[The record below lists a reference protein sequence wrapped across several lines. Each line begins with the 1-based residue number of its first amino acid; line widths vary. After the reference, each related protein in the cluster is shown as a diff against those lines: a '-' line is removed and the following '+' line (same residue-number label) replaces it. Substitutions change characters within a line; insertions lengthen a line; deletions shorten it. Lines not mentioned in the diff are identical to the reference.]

1 MSMLLQKSDM
11 IVPAMDKEAVAN
23 FSNQLWEDEII
34 PQLVEYIKIPN
45 KSPLF
50 DKNWQEHGYMEEA
63 TQLIYKWCAAR
74 EIAGLSVEIVRLD
87 GRTPLI
93 FMEIPA
99 FNCEPCGDTVLLYG
113 HLDKQPEMVGW
124 REDLHPWK
132 PVREGDKLYGRGAA
146 DDGYAAYASL
156 TAIEAIQK
164 FGGSHKRCVVVIEAC
179 EESGSVDLPFYIDHL
194 NEKIGEV
201 SLVVCL
207 DSGAGDYERLWST
220 TSLRGMCAGDL
231 RVDVIREGVHSG
243 DASGIVPS
251 SMRVMRQLLNRI
263 EDAETGE
270 VLVPELHA
278 EIPEQRRRQASRVAE
293 VLDKEIHTAY
303 PFVDGVQPMNPD
315 LTELVLNRTWRP
327 TVSYTGMGGL
337 PALSDAGN
345 VLRPFSA
352 FKLSFRLAPTA
363 DSTIASAKLKEVL
376 EANPPSGAAIEFN
389 AEKSANGW
397 NAPEL
402 AQWLEEAVDEAS
414 SSYFGNTAAYMGEGG
429 SIPFMGMLGEKFPK
443 AQFLITG
450 VLGPASNAH
459 GPNEFLHIE
468 MGKKLTSCVA
478 SVVDS
483 HSRR

>member
-1 MSMLLQKSDM
+1 
-11 IVPAMDKEAVAN
+11 MDLRAVAD
-23 FSNQLWEDEII
+23 FTNQIWEDEIV
-34 PQLVEYIKIPN
+34 PQISEYITIPN

-50 DKNWQEHGYMEEA
+50 DKNWDANGFMEEA
-63 TQLIYKWCAAR
+63 TQLIYSWCSQR
-74 EIAGLSVEIVRLD
+74 EIAGLTIEIVRLE

-99 FNCEPCGDTVLLYG
+99 FNAAADGDTVLLYG

-124 REDLHPWK
+124 RDDLDPWK
-132 PVREGDKLYGRGAA
+132 PVREGDKLYGRGGA
-146 DDGYAAYASL
+146 DDGYAAFASL
-156 TAIEAIQK
+156 TALEAIQK
-164 FGGSHKRCVVVIEAC
+164 FGGAHKRCVVIIEAC
-179 EESGSVDLPFYIDHL
+179 EESGSIDLPFYIDHL
-194 NEKIGEV
+194 ADKIGEV

-251 SMRVMRQLLNRI
+251 SMRIIRQLMNRI
-263 EDAETGE
+263 EDADTGE
-270 VLVPELHA
+270 VLLEELHA
-278 EIPEQRRRQASRVAE
+278 EIPEQRRRQATQVADVLGDE
-293 VLDKEIHTAY
+293 VFTAY
-303 PFVDGVQPMNPD
+303 PFVDGVQPMND
-315 LTELVLNRTWRP
+315 DRTELALNRTWRP
-327 TVSYTGMGGL
+327 TVSYTGAGGFA
-337 PALSDAGN
+337 ALEDAGN

-352 FKLSFRLAPTA
+352 LKLSFRLAPTA
-363 DSTIASAKLKEVL
+363 DGKVASAKIKEVF
-376 EANPPSGAAIEFN
+376 ESNPPYGAKISFN

-402 AQWLEEAVDEAS
+402 ANWLETAVDNAS
-414 SSYFGNTAAYMGEGG
+414 TEFFGNKAAYMGEGG
-429 SIPFMGMLGEKFPK
+429 SIPFMGMLGDKFPA

-450 VLGPASNAH
+450 VLGPSSNAH

-478 SVVDS
+478 SVIDS
-483 HSRR
+483 HSSR

>member
-1 MSMLLQKSDM
+1 
-11 IVPAMDKEAVAN
+11 MDLSAVAN
-23 FSNQLWEDEII
+23 FSNQIWEDEIV
-34 PQLVEYIKIPN
+34 PQLCDYITIPN

-50 DKNWQEHGYMEEA
+50 DKNWVEHGYMEQA
-63 TQLIYKWCAAR
+63 TQLIYNWCAAR
-74 EIAGLSVEIVRLD
+74 QVAGLEIGIVRLE

-99 FNCEPCGDTVLLYG
+99 FNCDADGDTVLLYG

-124 REDLHPWK
+124 RDGLDPWT
-132 PVREGDKLYGRGAA
+132 PVREGDKLYGRGGA
-146 DDGYAAYASL
+146 DDGYSAFASL
-156 TAIEAIQK
+156 TALEAVQK
-164 FGGSHKRCVVVIEAC
+164 FGGSHKRCVVIIEAC

-194 NEKIGEV
+194 NDKIGEV

-251 SMRVMRQLLNRI
+251 SMRIIRQLLNRV

-270 VLVPELHA
+270 VLIKELHA
-278 EIPEQRRRQASRVAE
+278 EIPEQRRQQAAQVAE
-293 VLDKEIHTAY
+293 VLGDEVFTAY
-303 PFVDGVQPMNPD
+303 PFVGNTQPMSKD
-315 LTELVLNRTWRP
+315 RSELVLNRTWRP
-327 TVSYTGMGGL
+327 TVSYTGAGGFA
-337 PALSDAGN
+337 ALEDAGN
-345 VLRPFSA
+345 VLRPFSTL
-352 FKLSFRLAPTA
+352 KLSFRLAPTA
-363 DSTIASAKLKEVL
+363 DGKVATAKLKEVF
-376 EANPPSGAAIEFN
+376 ESNPPYGATIDFN

-402 AQWLEEAVDEAS
+402 ANWLESAVNEAS
-414 SSYFGNTAAYMGEGG
+414 TEFFGNNAAYMGEGG
-429 SIPFMGMLGEKFPK
+429 SIPFMGMLGDKFPA

-450 VLGPASNAH
+450 VLGPGSNAH

-478 SVVDS
+478 SVMNA
-483 HSRR
+483 HAHR

>member
-1 MSMLLQKSDM
+1 
-11 IVPAMDKEAVAN
+11 MDLRAVAD
-23 FSNQLWEDEII
+23 FTNQIWEDEIV
-34 PQLVEYIKIPN
+34 PQLCDYIAIPN

-50 DKNWQEHGYMEEA
+50 DKNWAEHGYMEQA
-63 TQLIYKWCAAR
+63 TQLIYSWCAQR
-74 EIAGLSVEIVRLD
+74 KIAGLALEIVRLE

-99 FNCEPCGDTVLLYG
+99 FGAEADGDTVLLYG

-124 REDLHPWK
+124 REGLDPWT
-132 PVREGDKLYGRGAA
+132 PVREGDKLYGRGGA
-146 DDGYAAYASL
+146 DDGYAAFASL
-156 TAIEAIQK
+156 TAIEAVQK
-164 FGGSHKRCVVVIEAC
+164 FGGSHKRCVVIIEAC

-194 NEKIGEV
+194 NDKIGEV

-207 DSGAGDYERLWST
+207 DSGAGDYDRLWST

-251 SMRVMRQLLNRI
+251 SMRIIRQLLDRV
-263 EDAETGE
+263 EDAGTGE
-270 VLVPELHA
+270 VLIKELHA
-278 EIPEQRRRQASRVAE
+278 EIPEQRRQQAAQVADVLGDE
-293 VLDKEIHTAY
+293 VFTAY
-303 PFVDGVQPMNPD
+303 PFVGDTQAMSKD
-315 LTELVLNRTWRP
+315 RTELVLNRTWRP
-327 TVSYTGMGGL
+327 TVSYTGAGGFA
-337 PALSDAGN
+337 ALEDAGN

-352 FKLSFRLAPTA
+352 LKLSFRLAPTA
-363 DSTIASAKLKEVL
+363 DGKVASAKIKEVF
-376 EANPPSGAAIEFN
+376 ESNPPYGATIDFN

-402 AQWLEEAVDEAS
+402 ADWLESAVDVAS
-414 SSYFGNTAAYMGEGG
+414 TKFFGNKAAYMGEGG
-429 SIPFMGMLGEKFPK
+429 SIPFMGMLGDKFPA

-450 VLGPASNAH
+450 VLGPSSNAH

-478 SVVDS
+478 SVIDA